1 MPVRLFSTQIAKCRK
16 PGFLRFGAAPYIAL
30 CAGLLLPG
38 CVSTVKNV
46 VSAPIKVASKTAD
59 VLTTS
64 QSEAD
69 ENRGRALRLKE
80 RKLGQLARRLER
92 AAAACKKG
100 DDRACADAE
109 DYRRQIEAEE
119 NRDI

>member
-1 MPVRLFSTQIAKCRK
+1 MRSISNFSLVIAAC
-16 PGFLRFGAAPYIAL
+16 
-30 CAGLLLPG
+30 LLSLG

-46 VSAPIKVASKTAD
+46 VTAPIKAASKTAD

-69 ENRGRALRLKE
+69 ENRGRALRIKE
-80 RKLGQLARRLER
+80 RRLGQLARRLNK
-92 AAAACKKG
+92 AAAACEKG
-100 DDRACADAE
+100 NDDACSDVE